1 MPQILDLKPIY
12 KPLGTTSTYIDNLV
26 AKLDKRTV
34 PVSLRPVAVSLI
46 ASLLA
51 YRGAG
56 DEGFRVKKSALS
68 EEHWKVWQAITKALT
83 GTVLQKIDPYR
94 WKVKHHDIPET
105 QVYAPADPSLSTKPF
120 TFRVEGTGVRWSHP
134 EQVEP
139 DLVRL
144 VCGVEAVRID
154 LIGVHHAMALAM
166 TGQTPETEKVTFPP
180 RWNSTDDLP
189 AADEGFLHIS
199 ENHVQRLSHHLATY
213 LPRVGFA
220 VAVHHAPKTREDRAT
235 DRISAFV
242 PVTTAHLFR
251 DAYAGH
257 TLQFFHKDLKID
269 QFIPVLTYTSIR
281 SGVVSHEPGINLTQ
295 QRAAA
300 FA

>member
-1 MPQILDLKPIY
+1 MNTIDFNPIY
-12 KPLGTTSTYIDNLV
+12 KPLGTTSTYVDNLV

-34 PVSLRPVAVSLI
+34 PVSLRPVAASLI
-46 ASLLA
+46 SSALA
-51 YRGAG
+51 YRGA
-56 DEGFRVKKSALS
+56 ESFRVKKSALP
-68 EEHWKVWQAITKALT
+68 EEHWKVWQAVTKALT

-94 WKVKHHDIPET
+94 WKVKHKDIPDT
-105 QVYAPADPSLSTKPF
+105 LVYAPADPSLPSKPF

-134 EQVEP
+134 EQIEP
-139 DLVRL
+139 NLVRL

-154 LIGVHHAMALAM
+154 LVGVHHAMALAM
-166 TGQTPETEKVTFPP
+166 QGQTPETEKVTFPP
-180 RWNSTDDLP
+180 RWNTTDDLS

-199 ENHVQRLSHHLATY
+199 EDNVKQLSDHLASY

-220 VAVHHAPKTREDRAT
+220 VAVHHAPKTREDRTT

-242 PVTTAHLFR
+242 PVTTAHMFR

-257 TLQFFHKDLKID
+257 TLQFFHKVLQLD

-281 SGVVSHEPGINLTQ
+281 SGVVSHKPGINLTQ
-295 QRAAA
+295 QRAAV
-300 FA
+300 FAA